1 MSAPTLRSGTQ
12 PGSRSG
18 TQPASRSGT
27 QPASRSGTQPGRT
40 RSPRARSK
48 PSGPPRRPVDPRVRD
63 RWVAAR
69 REEGRRRLRI
79 LIAIASVITVL
90 ALAWGATVSPLLAVE
105 QIDVKGNAQV
115 PAADVIAAAQV
126 GEGDAMVWLDPGE
139 VVARLEASPWIRT
152 AKVTRDWPRTLV
164 IRVTERTPAAWVQV
178 DGQAGVL
185 VVDRAGRVLTRAD
198 APPAGLP
205 QIVDAQGAE
214 PGGSI
219 VPARGAAVAAAYG
232 SYASAVAQISVTDGG
247 AVVKLVSGPEVRLGP
262 PTQLRTK
269 LRAAG
274 AVLDS
279 LPGAVPAYVDVS
291 VPTNPV
297 AG

>member
-1 MSAPTLRSGTQ
+1 MSAPA
-12 PGSRSG
+12 PRSG
-18 TQPASRSGT
+18 TQPA
-27 QPASRSGTQPGRT
+27 RT
-40 RSPRARSK
+40 RPVRPRTDAPR
-48 PSGPPRRPVDPRVRD
+48 PPRRPVDPRVRD

-79 LIAIASVITVL
+79 LVIVAGIITAL
-90 ALAWGATVSPLLAVE
+90 ALAWAVTVSPLLAIE

-115 PAADVIAAAQV
+115 TPAEVIAAAHV
-126 GEGDAMVWLDPGE
+126 GEGDAMVWLDLDQ
-139 VVARLEASPWIRT
+139 VAARLEASPWIRT

-164 IRVTERTPAAWVQV
+164 IAVTERTPAAWVQV
-178 DGQAGVL
+178 DGATGVL
-185 VVDRAGRVLTRAD
+185 VVDGTGRVLARAD

-205 QIVDAQGAE
+205 QIVDVQGAE

-219 VPARGAAVAAAYG
+219 VPARGAAIAAAYG
-232 SYASAVAQISVTDGG
+232 LYASAVSQISVTDGG
-247 AVVKLVSGPEVRLGP
+247 AVVELVSGPEVRLGQ
-262 PTQLRTK
+262 PTQLGTK

-274 AVLDS
+274 AVLDALKAE
-279 LPGAVPAYVDVS
+279 LPSYVDVS